1 MRAGTCSGQRN
12 FRCGDMIGG
21 DNIGRR
27 FRLEEALVSLTETLS
42 PPLRSRRV
50 LETDFV
56 FEAGRTA
63 LGSTGTVGMVE
74 ALVETSETDTLGEAS
89 DLSEISGDGT
99 LGGVLAEAEGLG
111 EALELAEPLEA
122 ISGREEE

>member
-1 MRAGTCSGQRN
+1 
-12 FRCGDMIGG
+12 
-21 DNIGRR
+21 
-27 FRLEEALVSLTETLS
+27 
-42 PPLRSRRV
+42 
-50 LETDFV
+50 
-56 FEAGRTA
+56 
-63 LGSTGTVGMVE
+63 MVE